1 MKKLIAAIAV
11 VSILAVGAIAY
22 AHGNGAWGGGH
33 MGGQGYGGH
42 MGGQGYGG
50 HMMGQAYGG
59 HMMGGYGSGYGTDQK
74 FLDET
79 TDLRKELHNKRFEY
93 SLPVTQKPPLILSPD
108 WRKRFMSFRLSFTRM
123 RPGRHMEGMADS
135 AATEKE
141 QYHPLQ

>member
-11 VSILAVGAIAY
+11 VSILAVGAVAY

-42 MGGQGYGG
+42 MTGG
-50 HMMGQAYGG
+50 H
-59 HMMGGYGSGYGTDQK
+59 GSGYGTDQK

-93 SLPVTQKPPLILSPD
+93 SETARDPKTDTDTLTGL
-108 WRKRFMSFRLSFTRM
+108 
-123 RPGRHMEGMADS
+123 
-135 AATEKE
+135 EKE
-141 QYHPLQ
+141 IYELQAQVHKNAPGTTYGRSGGLGCN